1 MNKRDFIKRLMA
13 GSMLMAVHPFLPS
26 CQSEKK
32 KPLQAFNIDFNWGE
46 GGINAFP
53 APGTWAD
60 TDPKEHIHGMPIW
73 DVQPSRRSPFR
84 ATDMPGISMGLS
96 PNNRD

>member
-32 KPLQAFNIDFNWGE
+32 KPLQAFNIDFNWG
-46 GGINAFP
+46 GGRNQCVS
-53 APGTWAD
+53 GS
-60 TDPKEHIHGMPIW
+60 GY
-73 DVQPSRRSPFR
+73 
-84 ATDMPGISMGLS
+84 MG
-96 PNNRD
+96 

>member
-53 APGTWAD
+53 APGT
-60 TDPKEHIHGMPIW
+60 
-73 DVQPSRRSPFR
+73 
-84 ATDMPGISMGLS
+84 
-96 PNNRD
+96 